1 MLVSIGWYLRVY
13 IYDMLLI
20 RRIYRCRMPIKIVAF
35 WSHIN
40 IMRWKNSTYYSVD
53 SIRISFECSSYV
65 GSCTTF
71 LKKMFKTAI
80 LINVLTTSFLSC
92 SDFFN
97 YLKLTLA
104 YLRCLIFELI
114 PFLNSVKSLGIWL
127 YLYCTAALSFC
138 FTFNRKFPVAFV
150 ILLNT
155 SQRD

>member
-20 RRIYRCRMPIKIVAF
+20 RRIYRCRVPIKIVAF
-35 WSHIN
+35 WSYIN
-40 IMRWKNSTYYSVD
+40 IMYWKNSTYYSVD
-53 SIRISFECSSYV
+53 SIRISECSSYV

-80 LINVLTTSFLSC
+80 LINVSSHLFWSC

-104 YLRCLIFELI
+104 YLRCLIFVMI
-114 PFLNSVKSLGIWL
+114 PFLNSLKSLAIWL

-138 FTFNRKFPVAFV
+138 FTFNRKFAVAFV

-155 SQRD
+155 PQRD